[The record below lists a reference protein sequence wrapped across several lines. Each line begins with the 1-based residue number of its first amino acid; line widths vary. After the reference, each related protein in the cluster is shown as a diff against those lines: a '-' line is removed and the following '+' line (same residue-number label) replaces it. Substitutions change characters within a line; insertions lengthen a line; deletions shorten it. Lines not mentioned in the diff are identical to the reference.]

1 MSPVSATAS
10 AARGAD
16 LLDDD
21 LGGQSIGALADQG
34 AAEVVDDD
42 PRALRGEA
50 VRLGPTDAATAP
62 GDDGH
67 LAVE

>member
-1 MSPVSATAS
+1 MSPMSATALPP
-10 AARGAD
+10 AARISSTTASAGSA
-16 LLDDD
+16 
-21 LGGQSIGALADQG
+21 IGALADQG

-42 PRALRGEA
+42 PRALRREA

-67 LAVE
+67 LALE